1 MPDTLL
7 RPVQITVAPASP
19 SAAAMPRPAPRVAPA
34 TTATRPA
41 AHLAFGVQSIRGI
54 LAKVTPLQRY
64 IAEEIATDHVDG
76 LLSRREALR
85 RLALLGV
92 GTAAATALIAA
103 CGENKQPTSDAPVT
117 SNEPATVSAP
127 PPGSENAVPT
137 TPITWAGPRGELQAA
152 WAAAPSARGGVLV
165 IHENKG
171 LNDYIRSV
179 AGRFA
184 GIGYS
189 ALAIDLLSAQGGT
202 ATFADPAEATAALGK
217 LPPEEAVADLKSGI
231 DELQRRV
238 PDKKVAAVGFC
249 MGGGMVWRLLASGE
263 PRLAAAV
270 PFYGPTPDNPDFAGS
285 KDVAVLGIYAAQD
298 QRVNATEPVARAA
311 LEKAG
316 LVFELVTEPDA
327 NHAFFN
333 DTGER
338 YNATAADDAWR
349 RVQDWFTSTS
359 ADSLPRATPLYGL
372 RGVSPCIHGRS
383 AADSRAV
390 LLPVGVALLTA
401 HASRSNSAHAGGAGR
416 ELLRPAFGWPA
427 NGGRSSGRGVLRP
440 GPRSL
445 PGGTGTVLRM
455 A

>member
-1 MPDTLL
+1 M
-7 RPVQITVAPASP
+7 
-19 SAAAMPRPAPRVAPA
+19 
-34 TTATRPA
+34 
-41 AHLAFGVQSIRGI
+41 
-54 LAKVTPLQRY
+54 TPLQRY

-103 CGENKQPTSDAPVT
+103 CGENKQPTTDAPVT

-127 PPGSENAVPT
+127 PPGSENTVPT

-152 WAAAPSARGGVLV
+152 WAAAPEARGGVLV

-202 ATFADPAEATAALGK
+202 GTFADPAEATAALGK
-217 LPPEEAVADLKSGI
+217 LPPDEAVADLKSGI

-238 PDKKVAAVGFC
+238 PDRKVAAVGFC

-333 DTGER
+333 DTGDR

-349 RVQDWFTSTS
+349 RVQDWFTK
-359 ADSLPRATPLYGL
+359 
-372 RGVSPCIHGRS
+372 H
-383 AADSRAV
+383 
-390 LLPVGVALLTA
+390 VG
-401 HASRSNSAHAGGAGR
+401 
-416 ELLRPAFGWPA
+416 
-427 NGGRSSGRGVLRP
+427 
-440 GPRSL
+440 
-445 PGGTGTVLRM
+445 
-455 A
+455 